1 MLHQGARVAVHLTCC
16 IDHAASLDSTR
27 GAHSFMQ
34 GIIALTPV
42 WHRTGCHLDTTF
54 ISPSI
59 WTAPFAAESA
69 VEPLLPDAA
78 GHVGFH
84 EVELQHGVSTH
95 GLLQWQTL
103 KLLLAWHFWHRRFG
117 CHADRRL

>member
-1 MLHQGARVAVHLTCC
+1 
-16 IDHAASLDSTR
+16 
-27 GAHSFMQ
+27 MQ
-34 GIIALTPV
+34 GSTGLTV
-42 WHRTGCHLDTTF
+42 ICRRTGCHLDTTF

-84 EVELQHGVSTH
+84 EVELHHGVSTH
-95 GLLQWQTL
+95 DPPQLQAF
-103 KLLLAWHFWHRRFG
+103 KLLLAWHFRCRRCG
-117 CHADRRL
+117 CHAKGDCELLC